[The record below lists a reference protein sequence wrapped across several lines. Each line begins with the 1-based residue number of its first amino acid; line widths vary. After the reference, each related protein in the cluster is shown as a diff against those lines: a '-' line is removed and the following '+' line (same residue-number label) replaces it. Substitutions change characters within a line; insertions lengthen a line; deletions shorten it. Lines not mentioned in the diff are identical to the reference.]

1 MLIESKSYS
10 KKDFSNL
17 SISATLKLFLL
28 WLSQLTKN
36 KKRIVINFEEYYYEK
51 LKKQKLDKKEI
62 RAIGFPMSKLLIERE
77 KKIVQGTLE
86 CSLNSLKYGISMN
99 IAGGTHHAFTNR
111 AEAFCILN
119 DQAIAA
125 NFLINN
131 NYCKKILILDLD
143 VHQGNGTAEIFRDNK
158 NVFTVSFHGE
168 KNYPFR
174 KEKSDYDYGFN
185 DGTSDKEYL
194 KKIKY
199 EIPRLVEN
207 FEPDFIFYLSG
218 VDIIENDK
226 LGRLSVSIN
235 GCKERD
241 RFILDYCN
249 VNSIPIQVSMG
260 GGYSPILKDIIEA
273 HANTFRLAQEI
284 YFWLSMS
291 YLPIQNLENIFP
303 RTSLL
308 EISPVSSPKK

>member
-1 MLIESKSYS
+1 MLKIAH
-10 KKDFSNL
+10 D
-17 SISATLKLFLL
+17 
-28 WLSQLTKN
+28 
-36 KKRIVINFEEYYYEK
+36 VIYNHQ
-51 LKKQKLDKKEI
+51 LKKNHRFPMIKYELIPEQLIMENTCIEDNFFKPGEISDKIILLTHHEFYYNKLINQTLNDREI
-62 RAIGFPMSKLLIERE
+62 RAIGFPMSNKLIKRE
-77 KKIVQGTLE
+77 KMIVQGTIE
-86 CSLNSLKYGISMN
+86 CALNSIKYGISMN
-99 IAGGTHHAFTNR
+99 IAGGTHHAFSNR

-125 NFLINN
+125 NFLIYND
-131 NYCKKILILDLD
+131 YCKKILILDLD
-143 VHQGNGTAEIFRDNK
+143 VHQGNGTAEIFRKNI

-174 KEKSDYDYGFN
+174 KEKSDYDHGFK
-185 DGTSDKEYL
+185 DGTSDREYL
-194 KKIKY
+194 NKIKY
-199 EIPRLVEN
+199 DIPRLVEK

-241 RFILDYCN
+241 RFVLDYCKTN
-249 VNSIPIQVSMG
+249 NIPLQVSMG

-284 YFWLSMS
+284 YF
-291 YLPIQNLENIFP
+291 
-303 RTSLL
+303 
-308 EISPVSSPKK
+308 

>member
-1 MLIESKSYS
+1 MLKIANDSLYNHKLKENHRFPMIKYELIPEQLLRENTCNQYNFFKPGEIDDNAILLTHDKS
-10 KKDFSNL
+10 
-17 SISATLKLFLL
+17 
-28 WLSQLTKN
+28 
-36 KKRIVINFEEYYYEK
+36 YYEK
-51 LKKQKLDKKEI
+51 LIKQQLEKKEI
-62 RAIGFPMSKLLIERE
+62 RAIGFPMSNKLIERE
-77 KKIVQGTLE
+77 KKIVQGTIE
-86 CSLNSLKYGISMN
+86 CSLHSINFGISMN

-125 NFLINN
+125 NLLIKNGFSRR
-131 NYCKKILILDLD
+131 ILILDLD
-143 VHQGNGTAEIFRDNK
+143 VHQGNGTAEIFRNNE

-174 KEKSDYDYGFN
+174 KEKSDYDYGFK
-185 DGTSDKEYL
+185 DGITDKEYL

-199 EIPRLVEN
+199 EIPRLIEF

-241 RFILDYCN
+241 RFILDFCKSN
-249 VNSIPIQVSMG
+249 KVPIQVSMG
-260 GGYSPILKDIIEA
+260 GGYSPVLRDIIEA
-273 HANTFRLAQEI
+273 HSNTFRLAQEI
-284 YFWLSMS
+284 YF
-291 YLPIQNLENIFP
+291 
-303 RTSLL
+303 
-308 EISPVSSPKK
+308 

>member
-1 MLIESKSYS
+1 MLKIAH
-10 KKDFSNL
+10 D
-17 SISATLKLFLL
+17 
-28 WLSQLTKN
+28 
-36 KKRIVINFEEYYYEK
+36 VIYNHQ
-51 LKKQKLDKKEI
+51 LKKNHRFPMIKYELIPEQLIMENTCIEDNFFKPGEISDKIILLTHHEFYYNKLINQTLNDREI
-62 RAIGFPMSKLLIERE
+62 RAIGFPMSNKLIKRE
-77 KKIVQGTLE
+77 KMIVQGTIE
-86 CSLNSLKYGISMN
+86 CALNSIKYGISMN
-99 IAGGTHHAFTNR
+99 IAGVTHHAFSNR

-125 NFLINN
+125 NFLIYND
-131 NYCKKILILDLD
+131 YCKKILILDLD
-143 VHQGNGTAEIFRDNK
+143 VHQGNGTAEIFRKNI

-174 KEKSDYDYGFN
+174 KEKSDYDHGFK
-185 DGTSDKEYL
+185 DGTSDREYL
-194 KKIKY
+194 NKIKY
-199 EIPRLVEN
+199 DIPRLVEK

-241 RFILDYCN
+241 RFVLDYCKTN
-249 VNSIPIQVSMG
+249 NIPLQVSMG

-284 YFWLSMS
+284 YF
-291 YLPIQNLENIFP
+291 
-303 RTSLL
+303 
-308 EISPVSSPKK
+308 

>member
-1 MLIESKSYS
+1 MLKIAHHSLYNHPLKENHRFPMIKYELIPEQLIIENTCVENNFFKPGNL
-10 KKDFSNL
+10 KD
-17 SISATLKLFLL
+17 SIILL
-28 WLSQLTKN
+28 THE
-36 KKRIVINFEEYYYEK
+36 RYYYEK
-51 LKKQKLDKKEI
+51 LKNQQLDKKEI
-62 RAIGFPMSKLLIERE
+62 RAIGFPMSKQLIERE

-131 NYCKKILILDLD
+131 NYCNKILILDLD
-143 VHQGNGTAEIFRDNK
+143 VHQGNGTAEIFRGNK
-158 NVFTVSFHGE
+158 NVFTVSFHGK

-174 KEKSDYDYGFN
+174 KEESDYDYGFN
-185 DGTSDKEYL
+185 DGTLDKEYL
-194 KKIKY
+194 NKIKY

-241 RFILDYCN
+241 KFIFDYCKA
-249 VNSIPIQVSMG
+249 NSIPIQVSMG

-273 HANTFRLAQEI
+273 HSNTFRLAQEI
-284 YFWLSMS
+284 YF
-291 YLPIQNLENIFP
+291 
-303 RTSLL
+303 
-308 EISPVSSPKK
+308 